1 MKVAYKQIL
10 TAAAFIAALAA
21 STASRAA
28 ESEEEIAKATQNPI
42 AAMISAPFQY
52 NYDQKIGPQ
61 RTGTKNYI
69 NVQPVI
75 PISISEEWNMI
86 SRTIVPLVT

>member
-1 MKVAYKQIL
+1 MKTIHQQTLL
-10 TAAAFIAALAA
+10 TTALIAALAA
-21 STASRAA
+21 STAARAE
-28 ESEEEIAKATQNPI
+28 ESEEALAKATQNPI
-42 AAMISAPFQY
+42 AALISVPLQY
-52 NYDQKIGPQ
+52 NYDQNIGPQ